1 MPVAGLVLLLGVDR
15 FMNEARAVV
24 NLIGNGVA
32 TIAIARWDNAL
43 DLENGAPGHPRAAR
57 GGTAPHNRRG
67 PPGRGR
73 SKPRAERPG
82 IPFTK
87 GEKLV
92 MRIVEIREVTKPIA
106 SPIRNA
112 YIDFSKMTTSLVAVV
127 TDVVRDGR
135 PVVGYGF
142 NSNGRYG
149 QGGLIRERFRD
160 RILEADPQEPPGRRP
175 RQHRPGQ
182 GLGRDDENE
191 KPGGHGE
198 RSVAVGTIDMAV
210 WDAVAKIEGK
220 PLFRL
225 LAERH
230 GREANPS
237 VFVYAAGGYYYPG
250 KGNEQLRAEM
260 RGYLDR
266 GYNVVK
272 MKIGGASHRGG
283 PSAGS
288 RRSWTRSDRQAQLAV
303 DANGRFDL
311 ETGIA
316 YAKMLRD
323 YPLFWYEEI
332 GDPLDFALQ
341 AAMSEFYPGPMA
353 TGENLFSHQDA
364 RNLLRYGGM
373 RPDRDW
379 LQFDCALSYG
389 LVEYLRTLDVLRQF
403 GWSPSRCIPHGG
415 HQMSLMIAAGLGLG
429 GNESYPDL
437 FQPYGGFPDG
447 VRVEKGT

>member
-1 MPVAGLVLLLGVDR
+1 
-15 FMNEARAVV
+15 
-24 NLIGNGVA
+24 
-32 TIAIARWDNAL
+32 
-43 DLENGAPGHPRAAR
+43 
-57 GGTAPHNRRG
+57 
-67 PPGRGR
+67 
-73 SKPRAERPG
+73 
-82 IPFTK
+82 
-87 GEKLV
+87 
-92 MRIVEIREVTKPIA
+92 MRILDVVETTKPIS

-112 YIDFSKMTTSLVAVV
+112 YIDFSKMTSSLVAVV

-135 PVVGYGF
+135 RVVGYGF

-160 RILEADPQEPPGRRP
+160 RILEAEPASLLNDEGSNLDP
-175 RQHRPGQ
+175 HRIWAKMMS
-182 GLGRDDENE
+182 NE

-198 RSVAVGTIDMAV
+198 RSVAVGTLDMAI
-210 WDAVAKIEGK
+210 WDAAAKIGGK

-225 LAERH
+225 LAEMK
-230 GREANPS
+230 GKEANPR

-250 KGNEQLRAEM
+250 KDNSALQAEM
-260 RGYLDR
+260 RGYLNR

-272 MKIGGASHRGG
+272 MKIGGASIGEDRGRIE
-283 PSAGS
+283 AVLKEIGS
-288 RRSWTRSDRQAQLAV
+288 DAKLAV

-316 YAKMLRD
+316 YAKMLRE

-332 GDPLDFALQ
+332 GDPLDYALQ
-341 AAMSEFYPGPMA
+341 AAIAEFYPGPMA

-389 LVEYLRTLDVLRQF
+389 LVEYLRTLDVLAQ
-403 GWSPSRCIPHGG
+403 HG
-415 HQMSLMIAAGLGLG
+415 
-429 GNESYPDL
+429 
-437 FQPYGGFPDG
+437 
-447 VRVEKGT
+447 